1 MSPLRNN
8 SSNDSDVGQ
17 GRNTSS
23 DLDPTSFEA
32 DFINEEH
39 IKAFAEALNY
49 NDDDNDYGSL
59 LSSQPTGGSH
69 IFNSMGSGT
78 ESPNGANTSSTTKPN
93 SQVELISSQ
102 NDWTPIYSQAKKTT
116 YNNNS
121 ISSSSIK
128 NDMTIKN
135 VKKKLKE
142 LDFNVFQSGWTFILL
157 RYPALFLILIWMF
170 ILSILYFLVRL
181 YIALFESFF
190 TWTGERRK
198 LRDELRNATSY
209 EEWISHAKNLDKHLG
224 FDKWKKE
231 DRFFCYDWRT
241 LRKLVKRLRHLRE
254 TNNDEE
260 LSVVLQNC
268 CKSNFAGTENPLL
281 YSQCYYGTKELI
293 NKYNNEVVKSL
304 NHIINSKSLNLS
316 EKKSLF
322 KIISKNYGKTSL
334 CLSGGAT
341 FAFYHYGVAKA
352 LLDNDLMPNII
363 SGTSGGG
370 LVASLLCTRTNE
382 ELKKL
387 INPGLSCKIT
397 ACSDPFNVWFKRWWK
412 TGARFDAIDWAEK
425 SQWWSLGS
433 MTFKEVYES
442 TGKILNISTVPN
454 DPHSPVILCN
464 HITSPNCVIWS
475 TLLASAAVPGILNP
489 VVLMNKNKDGSIS
502 PFSFGSK
509 WKDGSMRT
517 DIPIHALNTIYN
529 SKFSIVSQVNPHVAL
544 FFFAP
549 KGSVGRPVSRRSGIG
564 FRGGFLGAAAE
575 NLLKLEITK
584 WLKLI
589 KEFELLPKLKDSDWS
604 TIFLQKFSGTIT
616 LWPRIKLTDFYY
628 ILSDPTPERLETMIE
643 SGQSCTF
650 PKLYFIKHRLN
661 IERTIEK
668 GKKLIN
674 EQIHQLKKN
683 MKNNSNSNT
692 NTNTN
697 SNTNIN
703 NNINTNN
710 NIITPNII
718 NSNNNNINNKSS
730 NINKPF
736 DDVSEFSESD
746 FNRLRNETTN
756 LNSLMSS
763 TLSSD
768 DDGANPGYM
777 SFNVF
782 NNYGGESQDDDDDDQ
797 EDYDD
802 EDDEDDSQIDDTMV
816 VNNTNIQTTFRKGNV
831 SENDG
836 DDELD
841 HYDEDVEGE
850 DEGKHTRIIPN
861 DNSSETK
868 QFKVT
873 QRNRRNKNN

>member
-1 MSPLRNN
+1 MSPIRD
-8 SSNDSDVGQ
+8 SGKDSDVGHD
-17 GRNTSS
+17 TSS
-23 DLDPTSFEA
+23 DATKNRKILDPTSWEA
-32 DFINEEH
+32 DFINEDH
-39 IKAFAEALNY
+39 IRAFAEALNY

-59 LSSQPTGGSH
+59 LSSQPTGSSH
-69 IFNSMGSGT
+69 VFNSIGSGT
-78 ESPNGANTSSTTKPN
+78 ESPNGANNNTTKRN

-102 NDWTPIYSQAKKTT
+102 SDWTPIYSQAKKNT
-116 YNNNS
+116 NNGTS
-121 ISSSSIK
+121 KTSASFSK
-128 NDMTIKN
+128 NDMSIKN

-157 RYPALFLILIWMF
+157 RYPALILILMWMF

-181 YIALFESFF
+181 YIAFFESFF

-224 FDKWKKE
+224 FDKWRKE
-231 DRFFCYDWRT
+231 DRFYCYDWRT
-241 LRKLVKRLRHLRE
+241 LRKLVKQLRHLRE
-254 TNNDEE
+254 TENDEE
-260 LSVVLQNC
+260 LSIVLQNC

-281 YSQCYYGTKELI
+281 YSQCYYGTKELV

-304 NHIINSKSLNLS
+304 NHIILSKSLNLS
-316 EKKSLF
+316 EKKLLF

-387 INPGLSCKIT
+387 INPDLSCKIN

-412 TGARFDAIDWAEK
+412 TGARFDTIDWAEK

-517 DIPIHALNTIYN
+517 DIPIHALTTLYN

-549 KGSVGRPVSRRSGIG
+549 KGSVGRPVSRRSGTG

-584 WLKLI
+584 WLKLM

-604 TIFLQKFSGTIT
+604 SIFLQKFSGTIT

-661 IERTIEK
+661 IERTIER

-674 EQIHQLKKN
+674 EQIHELKKN
-683 MKNNSNSNT
+683 MRSNNNSNT
-692 NTNTN
+692 NYNTNNNYNTN
-697 SNTNIN
+697 SNILTPDTTNK
-703 NNINTNN
+703 
-710 NIITPNII
+710 
-718 NSNNNNINNKSS
+718 NSSGSIKSS
-730 NINKPF
+730 KINKPV
-736 DDVSEFSESD
+736 DEVSEFSESD

-768 DDGANPGYM
+768 DDGPHPDYM

-782 NNYGGESQDDDDDDQ
+782 GNYGDESEDDDEDDEQEEYDDDDDD
-797 EDYDD
+797 
-802 EDDEDDSQIDDTMV
+802 SQIEDTMV
-816 VNNTNIQTTFRKGNV
+816 ANNTTINAFKKENT

-836 DDELD
+836 DDEFD
-841 HYDEDVEGE
+841 HCDEENDDNAEGE
-850 DEGKHTRIIPN
+850 DEGKHTIIIPG
-861 DNSSETK
+861 DNPSETK
-868 QFKVT
+868 DHKVT
-873 QRNRRNKNN
+873 QRNRRKKN